1 MKLLVTGA
9 DGFLGCNL
17 VRLLLERG
25 HQVRAFILLE
35 RTGHLLEDLEIERF
49 KGDILDPEAVHRAAR
64 GCDAV
69 IHTAAITRTNPAK
82 SSYLRSVN
90 IEGTRHVLDAVR
102 SNGVGRL
109 IHVGTANS
117 FGFGSKADPGDETR
131 PYRAHKYDLDY
142 FNSKYEAHRLVLN
155 AVESNGLEALVVNPT
170 FMVGP
175 YDAAPGFGV
184 IILALY
190 HGRMPGYAVGGRN
203 YIHVRDV
210 AVGIANAL
218 ERGRTGESYIMGN
231 RNLSYR
237 EIFNLIASVVGVSP
251 PRITYPPFLTKFYGM
266 LCSCRGMLTGKPQPM
281 NLALARIACDEHY
294 YTSEKAIG
302 ELGLPQTPIE
312 RAVEEAFIW
321 FKENGYLEKKL

>member
-9 DGFLGCNL
+9 DGFLGCNV
-17 VRLLLERG
+17 VRVLLERG
-25 HQVRAFILLE
+25 HQVRALILPE
-35 RTGHLLEDLEIERF
+35 RTAFLLDGLEIERF
-49 KGDILDPEAVHRAAR
+49 NGDLLDPDAVLKAAQ
-64 GCDAV
+64 GCEAV
-69 IHTAAITRTNPAK
+69 IHTAAVTRTNPAK

-90 IEGTRHVLDAVR
+90 IQGTRHVIDAVR

-109 IHVGTANS
+109 IHVGTANT
-117 FGFGSKADPGDETR
+117 FGFGSKDDPGDETR
-131 PYRAHKYDLDY
+131 PYSAFKYNLDY
-142 FNSKYEAHRLVLN
+142 FNSKYEAHRLVIGE
-155 AVESNGLEALVVNPT
+155 VENNGLQALVVNPT

-175 YDAAPGFGV
+175 YDAVPGFGV

-190 HGRMPGYAVGGRN
+190 HRRMPGYAVGGRN

-218 ERGRTGESYIMGN
+218 ERGRIGESYIMGN

-251 PRITYPPFLTKFYGM
+251 PRFTYPPFLTKLYGM
-266 LCSCRGMLTGKPQPM
+266 LCSCRGILPGKPPPM

-321 FKENGYLEKKL
+321 FRENGYLEKKL